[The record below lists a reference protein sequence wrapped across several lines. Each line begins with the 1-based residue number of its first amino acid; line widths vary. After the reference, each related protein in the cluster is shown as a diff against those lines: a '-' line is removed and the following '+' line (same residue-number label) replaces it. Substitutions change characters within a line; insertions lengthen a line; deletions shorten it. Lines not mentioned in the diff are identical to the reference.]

1 LKRNLA
7 LSLTLSLSPVAF
19 SAAAQNRPVSPA
31 IEAAILP
38 GADFFA
44 RFDPAAV
51 ERSPLVRSL
60 WGDSVARFAARLESS
75 GIAASD
81 IAEVLVS
88 ARSESVAPEGARLG
102 KRADGVPVVVAVSLK
117 KKIEP
122 EKLTSVLSELWE
134 GRRTA
139 TRSELEGAAVIE
151 LWSSSP
157 EDPPVLAAAAASG
170 TTVFFSTHR
179 ESLEGA
185 LARERSGRHEK
196 LGEELARV
204 DASLPS
210 GLEAR
215 TILLPAQLWE
225 RFPATR
231 EKGEE
236 QRPPTM
242 SERAL
247 LPFRGLR
254 SMAVTLDLAEEAT
267 IGLVG
272 ELADEPAA
280 RSLETLLTTLLL
292 PNLERVLSERLGTAI
307 RMEDALEVESV
318 GSTTRLTLRLGAK
331 DLKPLSESR

>member
-1 LKRNLA
+1 MRNLT
-7 LSLTLSLSPVAF
+7 LSLTLSLSPVALI
-19 SAAAQNRPVSPA
+19 AAENPPVAPA

-60 WGDSVARFAARLESS
+60 WGEAVSRLAARLESS

-88 ARSESVAPEGARLG
+88 ARSDSVAPEGARRG
-102 KRADGVPVVVAVSLK
+102 ERGDGLPAVIAVSLK
-117 KKIEP
+117 TKIEP
-122 EKLTSVLSELWE
+122 EKLTALLSGLWG

-139 TRSELEGAAVIE
+139 SRSELEGAALIE
-151 LWSSSP
+151 LQPASP
-157 EDPPVLAAAAASG
+157 GEPPLLAAAPASG
-170 TTVFFSTHR
+170 TTVFLSTHR

-196 LGEELARV
+196 LAEELARV
-204 DASLPS
+204 NASLPS

-225 RFPATR
+225 RFSATR
-231 EKGEE
+231 EKASE

-254 SMAVTLDLAEEAT
+254 SLALTLDLAEEAR
-267 IGLVG
+267 IGIIG
-272 ELADEPAA
+272 EHADQAA
-280 RSLETLLTTLLL
+280 AKNLEVLLTSLFL
-292 PNLERVLSERLGTAI
+292 PNLERMLSERLGTAL
-307 RMEDALEVESV
+307 RLEDSLEVDSE
-318 GSTTRLTLRLGAK
+318 GSTTRLTLRLGAE
-331 DLKPLSESR
+331 DLMPLTERH